1 MKIGSPGVIVPPAAG
16 VIKAVKQLEAA
27 GFDSVWWPDH
37 LMAWH
42 PQSIWTEEFTPL
54 AKRQPD
60 PHVFLDTV
68 ASMTAAAVVTE
79 RILIGSSVTDP
90 IRRHPAM
97 LAQEFLSIDHF
108 SNGRC
113 ILGLGT
119 GEGENTIPYGLP
131 FRKTVSRLEEAL
143 EIIRL
148 LWESDGPVSYDSQFW
163 PHRDAVLGLG
173 PVADGRYPPIWLAA
187 HGPRMLE
194 LAGRLADGW
203 LPMHM
208 PPDEY
213 REKLERIRQV
223 RAAAGID
230 RPFEAAV
237 WAYTC
242 LGESKEDC
250 LRLFESP
257 MYKVIALQLPATA
270 FERHGVEPPLGEG
283 SYGFDDFIPSRY
295 GREEILRICERIPPE
310 LVGEVVLHG
319 SPDDIA
325 AELRALADAGC
336 EHAVLW
342 NISFLTD
349 IARLGPS
356 FAAQAEVMKAVQG

>member
-1 MKIGSPGVIVPPAAG
+1 MGGPGVVVPPADG
-16 VIKAVKQLEAA
+16 VIKAAQQLEAG

-60 PHVFLDTV
+60 PHIFLDTV
-68 ASMTAAAVVTE
+68 ACMTAAAVSTE
-79 RILIGSSVTDP
+79 RIRIGSSVTDP

-108 SNGRC
+108 SGGRC

-119 GEGENTIPYGLP
+119 GEGENAIPYGLS
-131 FRKTVSRLEEAL
+131 FKKTVSRLEEAL

-148 LWESDGPVSYDSQFW
+148 LWESEGPVAYDSQFW
-163 PHRDAVLGLG
+163 PHKDAVLGLRS
-173 PVADGRYPPIWLAA
+173 VADGRFPPIWIAA

-194 LAGRLADGW
+194 ITGRLADGW
-203 LPMHM
+203 LPIYMA
-208 PPDEY
+208 PDEY
-213 REKLERIRQV
+213 REKLGKIMEARQK
-223 RAAAGID
+223 AGVE
-230 RPFEAAV
+230 RPFEAGV

-242 LGESKEDC
+242 FGESKEDC

-257 MYKVIALQLPATA
+257 MYKVIALQLPAA
-270 FERHGVEPPLGEG
+270 VFEAHGVEPPLGEG

-295 GREEILRICERIPPE
+295 DRETILRICDRIPPE
-310 LVGEVVLHG
+310 LVGEAILHG
-319 SPDDIA
+319 SPDDVA
-325 AELRALADAGC
+325 AQLKALGDAGC

-349 IARLGPS
+349 LSRLGPS
-356 FAAQAEVMKAVQG
+356 FGWQAQAMKAVQG